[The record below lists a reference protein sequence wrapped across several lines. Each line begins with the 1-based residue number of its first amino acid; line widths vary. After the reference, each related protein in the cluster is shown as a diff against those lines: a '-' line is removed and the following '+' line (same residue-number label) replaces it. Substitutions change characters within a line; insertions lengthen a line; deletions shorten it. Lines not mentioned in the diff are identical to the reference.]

1 MIVLLPSY
9 KRTFLLHTVI
19 NSILNSS
26 VSNIDENITILI
38 VNNAPENKSIVNQI
52 TSSFKYKH
60 KFKLEIIHRDKTM
73 PGVYSWFDALG
84 KKAKENE
91 VICMLGD
98 DDILYPL
105 SLEKRYL
112 ALKEFKADMLLT
124 KYTDRLYFYDNGN
137 KCFLDGKLETY
148 NFKDY
153 KGSKW
158 LYSNYPS
165 SGPRGSQP
173 SFVSNHSYR
182 YTSSLKKGLKKAY
195 LWCDA
200 QSDVSE
206 DMRTGNI
213 PFYLAYAIKASDG
226 IVVECDF
233 DGVIR
238 GQVVEEIGFQEY
250 ADGGSTAFF
259 NLLLYDTFSNKNIH
273 DDLGLFKEIRDHF
286 KNAFLTGFIS
296 ILLNKKISNKVLCA
310 YVKKCNISFYDR
322 RVFIALR
329 NIIIQVFGLRG
340 YRLKQKSK
348 TNTFVD
354 TKNFLNSNVWN

>member
-9 KRTFLLHTVI
+9 KRTFLLELVI

-26 VSNIDENITILI
+26 TVLIQEDITILV
-38 VNNAPENKSIVNQI
+38 VNNAPENKSIVDNI
-52 TSSFKYKH
+52 VSKIEVKS
-60 KFKLEIIHRDKTM
+60 KFSIDIIHRDKTM
-73 PGVYSWFDALG
+73 PGVYSWFEALE

-91 VICMLGD
+91 VVCMLGD

-112 ALKEFKADMLLT
+112 ALKDCKADMLLT
-124 KYTDRLYFYDNGN
+124 KYTDRLYFHDNGS
-137 KCFLDGKLETY
+137 KCFLNGELENY
-148 NFKDY
+148 NFEGSKC
-153 KGSKW
+153 SKW

-165 SGPRGSQP
+165 TGPKGSQP

-182 YTSSLKKGLKKAY
+182 YTSNLKKGLKKAY

-206 DMRTGNI
+206 EMRTGNI

-226 IVVECDF
+226 LVVECDF

-238 GQVVEEIGFQEY
+238 GHVVEEIGFQEY

-259 NLLLYDTFSNKNIH
+259 NLLLYDTFSNKNLH
-273 DDLGLFKEIRDHF
+273 DDLSLFKKNRDHF
-286 KNAFLTGFIS
+286 KNAFLMGFIS
-296 ILLNKKISNKVLCA
+296 ILLNKKIPNKVLYA
-310 YVKKCNISFYDR
+310 YVKKCNISFYNR
-322 RVFIALR
+322 RVFLALI
-329 NIIIQVFGLRG
+329 NIIVQVVGLRG
-340 YRLKQKSK
+340 YRIKQKSK
-348 TNTFVD
+348 TNIFVN

>member
-73 PGVYSWFDALG
+73 PGVYSWFDALE

-124 KYTDRLYFYDNGN
+124 KYTDRLYFYDNG
-137 KCFLDGKLETY
+137 
-148 NFKDY
+148 
-153 KGSKW
+153 
-158 LYSNYPS
+158 
-165 SGPRGSQP
+165 
-173 SFVSNHSYR
+173 
-182 YTSSLKKGLKKAY
+182 KA
-195 LWCDA
+195 
-200 QSDVSE
+200 
-206 DMRTGNI
+206 
-213 PFYLAYAIKASDG
+213 
-226 IVVECDF
+226 
-233 DGVIR
+233 
-238 GQVVEEIGFQEY
+238 
-250 ADGGSTAFF
+250 
-259 NLLLYDTFSNKNIH
+259 
-273 DDLGLFKEIRDHF
+273 
-286 KNAFLTGFIS
+286 
-296 ILLNKKISNKVLCA
+296 
-310 YVKKCNISFYDR
+310 
-322 RVFIALR
+322 
-329 NIIIQVFGLRG
+329 
-340 YRLKQKSK
+340 
-348 TNTFVD
+348 
-354 TKNFLNSNVWN
+354 